1 VREFLPISLAFF
13 LDDLEPTH
21 LLGGYVGPWDA
32 EVGRIELQFED
43 PLKEATGDRVGPH
56 VFQVVESAMRAAIDG
71 ELPGAAMRAGA
82 RRVGVAHR
90 ALLPALTARYIVR
103 VGATVRAVR
112 AAVAEILLVD
122 GPIDE
127 QPERDR
133 MRPLIRP

>member
-1 VREFLPISLAFF
+1 MREFLPISLAFF
-13 LDDLEPTH
+13 FDDLKPTH
-21 LLGGYVGPWDA
+21 LLGVYVGPWDA
-32 EVGRIELQFED
+32 EVSRIELQFED

-56 VFQVVESAMRAAIDG
+56 VVQVVESAMRAAIDVV
-71 ELPGAAMRAGA
+71 LPGAAMRAGS

-90 ALLPALTARYIVR
+90 ALVPALSARYIVR